1 MVVLKEQLKKH
12 GIIPDSVIATNGETS
27 DILSNEGHTDPSKN
41 VPGTTWTLETGR
53 DGMLDR
59 LKKLIDERES
69 LLDQIK
75 KLKGQLE
82 EKQKNGKMENT
93 QSEYEVLENGTDMH
107 MIDLQRDANRQIS
120 DLKFKL
126 AKSEQEITALEQN
139 VIRLEGQVARYKTA
153 AENAEKVE
161 DELKA
166 EKRKLQ
172 RELRSA
178 LDKTEE
184 LEVSNGHL
192 IKRLEKMKA
201 NRSALLSQQ

>member
-1 MVVLKEQLKKH
+1 MH
-12 GIIPDSVIATNGETS
+12 AAAAAPDETHVWEAEPPS
-27 DILSNEGHTDPSKN
+27 AACGLIHPDI
-41 VPGTTWTLETGR
+41 
-53 DGMLDR
+53 R
-59 LKKLIDERES
+59 LKKLVEEREC
-69 LLDQIK
+69 LLEQIQR
-75 KLKGQLE
+75 LKGQLE
-82 EKQKNGKMENT
+82 EKKNGKPDALR
-93 QSEYEVLENGTDMH
+93 SEDGVLENGADAH
-107 MIDLQRDANRQIS
+107 VLDLQRDANRQIS

-139 VIRLEGQVARYKTA
+139 VIRLESQVSRYKSA
-153 AENAEKVE
+153 AENAEKLE

-192 IKRLEKMKA
+192 VKRLEKMRA

>member
-1 MVVLKEQLKKH
+1 
-12 GIIPDSVIATNGETS
+12 
-27 DILSNEGHTDPSKN
+27 
-41 VPGTTWTLETGR
+41 
-53 DGMLDR
+53 
-59 LKKLIDERES
+59 
-69 LLDQIK
+69 
-75 KLKGQLE
+75 
-82 EKQKNGKMENT
+82 
-93 QSEYEVLENGTDMH
+93 
-107 MIDLQRDANRQIS
+107 DANRQIS

-153 AENAEKVE
+153 AENAERVE

>member
-1 MVVLKEQLKKH
+1 MQLAA
-12 GIIPDSVIATNGETS
+12 ATAGTS
-27 DILSNEGHTDPSKN
+27 MFCENAISALAAAPSQPRLGL
-41 VPGTTWTLETGR
+41 VSC
-53 DGMLDR
+53 DR

-82 EKQKNGKMENT
+82 EKQRNGKMENT
-93 QSEYEVLENGTDMH
+93 QSEDEVLENGTDMH

-153 AENAEKVE
+153 AENAERVE

-192 IKRLEKMKA
+192 VKRLEKMKA

>member
-1 MVVLKEQLKKH
+1 MGPSTIRYSETCGSLK
-12 GIIPDSVIATNGETS
+12 ST
-27 DILSNEGHTDPSKN
+27 LSFQFSLSE
-41 VPGTTWTLETGR
+41 
-53 DGMLDR
+53 R
-59 LKKLIDERES
+59 LKKLIGERES
-69 LLDQIK
+69 LLDQVK

-82 EKQKNGKMENT
+82 EKQKNGKLENA
-93 QSEYEVLENGTDMH
+93 QSEVEVLENGTDMH

-153 AENAEKVE
+153 AENAERVE

-192 IKRLEKMKA
+192 VKRLEKMKA

>member
-1 MVVLKEQLKKH
+1 MKK
-12 GIIPDSVIATNGETS
+12 PV
-27 DILSNEGHTDPSKN
+27 
-41 VPGTTWTLETGR
+41 
-53 DGMLDR
+53 
-59 LKKLIDERES
+59 DERDS
-69 LLDQIK
+69 LLEQIK
-75 KLKGQLE
+75 LLKAQLE
-82 EKQKNGKMENT
+82 EKQNSKMENLYL
-93 QSEYEVLENGTDMH
+93 EDEVLENGTEVHVND
-107 MIDLQRDANRQIS
+107 IQRDANRQIS

-126 AKSEQEITALEQN
+126 AKSEQEIAALEQN
-139 VIRLEGQVARYKTA
+139 VIRLESQVARYKSA
-153 AENAEKVE
+153 AENAERVE

-192 IKRLEKMKA
+192 VKRLEKMKA